1 VCSGCERRRSGRRA
15 RFSPSAQ
22 GMFPWINTIFAY
34 PTVRRDIRRG
44 TPISGARSR
53 RGPGLLPGGGD
64 GRRSASYAIIVGR
77 VPSARSSCDVTR
89 RPYCAP
95 SWTRSVIAIKKC
107 DSHTWRRSRGF
118 DRGVRKTGARRGERR
133 LAKEQGEGGCA
144 KIRAAADHARSLPAT
159 VAGRLRCARAS
170 VHSFDVRIRSGL
182 SPIEKIQ
189 IFYLPLYKYY
199 YTFLRRNLDS
209 RTSCIRYCVFTDFR
223 GIYHARFCQ
232 PSLDKFF
239 AT

>member
-1 VCSGCERRRSGRRA
+1 MIAVTRVVKRRREREREARFHHKIRRKVCSGCERRRSGRRA

-34 PTVRRDIRRG
+34 PTVRRDIRRR

-53 RGPGLLPGGGD
+53 KRSGLHSGGEEVRAEE
-64 GRRSASYAIIVGR
+64 GRKSASYAIIVGR

-133 LAKEQGEGGCA
+133 LEKEEREGEVARRYARPPTTPAASRRPLPDDCA
-144 KIRAAADHARSLPAT
+144 ARVQAFCDTRIRIVFNLENINILSASLQI
-159 VAGRLRCARAS
+159 LFI
-170 VHSFDVRIRSGL
+170 VHSS
-182 SPIEKIQ
+182 E
-189 IFYLPLYKYY
+189 
-199 YTFLRRNLDS
+199 
-209 RTSCIRYCVFTDFR
+209 FR
-223 GIYHARFCQ
+223 
-232 PSLDKFF
+232 K
-239 AT
+239 

>member
-1 VCSGCERRRSGRRA
+1 MEYVICMKRDRRSDRRVTRVVKRGREREREARFHHKIRRKVCSGCERRRSGRRA

-34 PTVRRDIRRG
+34 PTVRRDIRRRR
-44 TPISGARSR
+44 PISGARSR
-53 RGPGLLPGGGD
+53 KRPGLLS
-64 GRRSASYAIIVGR
+64 GREEVRAEEGRKSASYAIIVGR
-77 VPSARSSCDVTR
+77 VPSARFSCDVTR

-133 LAKEQGEGGCA
+133 LVKEEREGGCA

-159 VAGRLRCARAS
+159 VAGWLRCARAS
-170 VHSFDVRIRSGL
+170 VLR
-182 SPIEKIQ
+182 
-189 IFYLPLYKYY
+189 
-199 YTFLRRNLDS
+199 YTHQDCL
-209 RTSCIRYCVFTDFR
+209 
-223 GIYHARFCQ
+223 
-232 PSLDKFF
+232 
-239 AT
+239 

>member
-1 VCSGCERRRSGRRA
+1 
-15 RFSPSAQ
+15 
-22 GMFPWINTIFAY
+22 MFPWINTIFAY

-170 VHSFDVRIRSGL
+170 VSRCTHSVRIVSDRENTNILPASL
-182 SPIEKIQ
+182 Q
-189 IFYLPLYKYY
+189 ILLYVPTSEFRFSNILYSV
-199 YTFLRRNLDS
+199 LRLYRFSRNLPRALLS
-209 RTSCIRYCVFTDFR
+209 
-223 GIYHARFCQ
+223 A
-232 PSLDKFF
+232 
-239 AT
+239 